1 MVSKVS
7 KPSLRSILLIN
18 NLGCKF
24 YIFIT
29 SSMTK
34 SFENYK
40 EKSADKML
48 VKSDSSINEILKP
61 IFNDQE

>member
-1 MVSKVS
+1 MALEFDIPVS
-7 KPSLRSILLIN
+7 RI
-18 NLGCKF
+18 
-24 YIFIT
+24 
-29 SSMTK
+29 

-40 EKSADKML
+40 EKFADKML